1 MDGNGRWAERRGL
14 PRAEGHRAG
23 AEAVRR
29 VVRGAREIGIPALT
43 LYAFSAQNWGRPPA
57 EVGQLMRLLRTF
69 LLDECAELV
78 ARGIRLTTIGDE
90 ARLPR
95 LVRGALAVV
104 KQRTRRNRAM
114 TLCLALSYGGREAI
128 IAAARALAAAAAR
141 AGCRQRRSTRRA
153 SPPRWTRVS
162 CRRWTC

>member
-1 MDGNGRWAERRGL
+1 
-14 PRAEGHRAG
+14 
-23 AEAVRR
+23 
-29 VVRGAREIGIPALT
+29 
-43 LYAFSAQNWGRPPA
+43 
-57 EVGQLMRLLRTF
+57 MRLLRTF

-114 TLCLALSYGGREAI
+114 TLCLALSYGAREAI
-128 IAAARALAAAAAR
+128 VAAARALAGPPR
-141 AGCRQRRSTRRA
+141 APACPGHDRRSELRRA
-153 SPPRWTRVS
+153 RWTRAI
-162 CRRWTC
+162 CRRSIC